1 MLPLGTAISAFS
13 RQVHLALS
21 VVSGNSRRRQQ
32 LALVRRTITVRE
44 AVVFSAQLVAEIAL
58 ERTVVQQQA
67 ELAAQRIELANAKA
81 ALAVLKEQ
89 QAQIMWRRKAVGQPP
104 MQVLH
109 SDIPISMTWLLLLLP
124 LICKSCLHC

>member
-109 SDIPISMTWLLLLLP
+109 SHIPISMTWLLLLLP
-124 LICKSCLHC
+124 LI